1 MVVTRTF
8 CKKKDQTDVKH
19 LYIDNLLVYNRK
31 HPEITSNRSS
41 WDNNSMTTGK
51 EKSLKID
58 LPGPSL
64 DPQNLLIRFDSL
76 QKYVYYRYFWVEWQI
91 NKNMRNVTFLNQYL
105 SMVYDNIII
114 NPGGASGTG
123 NSVGVVVNR
132 STISV
137 DNQVIYWIRMS
148 G

>member
-1 MVVTRTF
+1 
-8 CKKKDQTDVKH
+8 
-19 LYIDNLLVYNRK
+19 
-31 HPEITSNRSS
+31 
-41 WDNNSMTTGK
+41 MTTGK
-51 EKSLKID
+51 EKSLKTD

-76 QKYVYYRYFWVEWQI
+76 HKYIYYRYFWVEWQI
-91 NKNMRNVTFLNQYL
+91 NKKLRNVTFLNQYL
-105 SMVYDNIII
+105 STSHYLVYDNIII

-123 NSVGVVVNR
+123 NSFGVVVNR

-137 DNQVIYWIRMS
+137 QNQVIYWIRMS

>member
-1 MVVTRTF
+1 
-8 CKKKDQTDVKH
+8 
-19 LYIDNLLVYNRK
+19 
-31 HPEITSNRSS
+31 
-41 WDNNSMTTGK
+41 MTTGK

-76 QKYVYYRYFWVEWQI
+76 QKYIYYRYFWVEWQI